1 MKDRTV
7 ITIDQS
13 DSLFRRETPKDW
25 ARNPWLSWLTAGCLF
40 AQEITMEPDR
50 FYLVDVFEDNEYF
63 VYDRESV
70 KSGKKYLYKIKD
82 YKLEY
87 IESIP
92 QAFNVTVQIMGVPCF
107 DPAFGKNA
115 GTWVKLDY
123 SVRILLSVS
132 REMLGRVREEVKK
145 DPLRTIQNKLSDAAR
160 STLAHLS
167 YDKALTG
174 QTEEKLVDW
183 VRGYKEVIET
193 GLTVERVDIEEI
205 EGSKKVDEA
214 FQGQFNRLL
223 EANDKSDIAM
233 MFKQLDDEAIN
244 AYLTLGGLP
253 DAGNIMM
260 ARNRMTQQMLT
271 ALLADGKSVMQAY
284 QQTLQGIDRTKSNI
298 AVEPENKPL
307 QNSTAEHLFDQI
319 KDVDWTQLEIPNTK
333 KHTERL
339 KWERDVFME
348 RVPQWLTDDADEKL
362 FVLKVGKGNDMLQIR
377 WDDKDAPPQVW
388 LNGRPR
394 QDDYAI
400 LSPSAWD
407 PAKRTLW
414 DVYLATWRLVNAVQ

>member
-1 MKDRTV
+1 MKDRV
-7 ITIDQS
+7 AITIDQS
-13 DSLFRRETPKDW
+13 DSLFRREVPKDW
-25 ARNPWLSWLTAGCLF
+25 TRNSLLSWLTAGCLL

-50 FYLVDVFEDNEYF
+50 LYLVDVFEDNEYF

-92 QAFNVTVQIMGVPCF
+92 QAFNVTVQIKGVPCF

-115 GTWVKLDY
+115 GAWVKLDY
-123 SVRILLSVS
+123 SVRVLLNIS
-132 REMLGRVREEVKK
+132 RETIGRVREEVKK

-160 STLAHLS
+160 STLVHLS

-183 VRGYKEVIET
+183 VRGYREVVET
-193 GLTVERVDIEEI
+193 GLTVERVDIEEV
-205 EGSKKVDEA
+205 EGSKKVDES

-223 EANDKSDIAM
+223 EAKDKSDIAM
-233 MFKQLDDEAIN
+233 IFKQLDDEAIN

-260 ARNRMTQQMLT
+260 ARNRITQQMLT
-271 ALLADGKSVMQAY
+271 AMLADGKPVMQAY
-284 QQTLQGIDRTKSNI
+284 QQVLQGIDRTKSNI
-298 AVEPENKPL
+298 AVEPDKKPL
-307 QNSTAEHLFDQI
+307 QNNVAEHLFDQI
-319 KDVDWTQLEIPNTK
+319 KDADWPELEIPETK
-333 KHTERL
+333 THAERL
-339 KWERDVFME
+339 KWERGIFDA
-348 RVPQWLTDDADEKL
+348 RIPQWLTNDADEKL
-362 FVLKVGKGNDMLQIR
+362 FTLKVGKENDMMQIR
-377 WDDKDAPPQVW
+377 WDDKTAVPQVW
-388 LNGRPR
+388 LNGKSR

-400 LSPSAWD
+400 LSSAAWD
-407 PAKRTLW
+407 SKKRTLW
-414 DVYLATWRLVNAVQ
+414 DVYRATWRLLNAVQ